1 MAVRACIVSYPGVLS
16 RQGGGS
22 FLKTSFGQWNIHDL
36 LKKQYLGNWSI
47 FGKEKEGGDLK
58 IRSEKK
64 HEEMRS
70 APTTQPSWG

>member
-1 MAVRACIVSYPGVLS
+1 M
-16 RQGGGS
+16 
-22 FLKTSFGQWNIHDL
+22 KTSFGQWNIHDL

-70 APTTQPSWG
+70 GPNDPTKLGIEEDK